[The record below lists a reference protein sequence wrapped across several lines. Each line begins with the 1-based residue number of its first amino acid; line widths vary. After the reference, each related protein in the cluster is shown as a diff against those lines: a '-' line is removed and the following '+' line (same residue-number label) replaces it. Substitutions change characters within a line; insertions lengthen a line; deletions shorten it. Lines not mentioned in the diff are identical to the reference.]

1 MRILHLADL
10 HLGKIFH
17 DVHLTEDQA
26 YLLDQ
31 AVSLARNEKVD
42 TVVISG
48 DVYDR
53 AVPPVEATE
62 VLDDF
67 LSRLVLDHGIRVVLI
82 PGNHDSAERIAFGSR
97 LLRERG
103 LHIAA
108 DPFACTPL
116 ELHDPHGLVTFLP
129 VPYIEPVTFR
139 RHLDDPEISDFTA
152 AYRHVLE
159 GLPASG
165 RTVCVAHCYAAGGV
179 GSESER
185 PLAIG
190 GSSMVDAG
198 VFAPYT
204 LTLLGHLHR
213 PQKVAPNAWYA
224 GAPLR
229 YSFAELDHDKVFTLF
244 DLDAAGGVSRITVPV
259 RPRRELRELTGT
271 LEEILA
277 SAATDPAPHDYLAI
291 TLTDRGMIFDY
302 AARIRDVY
310 PNVLS
315 IVRSQQ
321 EGEGEIVSP
330 GELRKLSD
338 QEIVG
343 RFYAHVTGDL
353 DDEEQAVLADVLNA
367 LNRGEGDNPCA
378 P

>member
-17 DVHLTEDQA
+17 DVHLTNDQA

-31 AVSLARNEKVD
+31 AATLAQKEHVD

-53 AVPPVEATE
+53 SMPPVEATE

-67 LSRLVLDHGIRVVLI
+67 LSRLILDLGIRVVLI

-97 LLRERG
+97 LLRDRG

-108 DPFACTPL
+108 DPFACTL
-116 ELHDPHGLVTFLP
+116 IELADEYGPVTFVPL
-129 VPYIEPVTFR
+129 PYIEPITFR
-139 RHLDDPEISDFTA
+139 RHLEDTDIPDFTA
-152 AYRHVLE
+152 AYRHILADV
-159 GLPASG
+159 SIDG
-165 RTVCVAHCYAAGGV
+165 RTVCIAHCYTAGGE

-190 GSSMVDAG
+190 GTYLVDAA
-198 VFAPYT
+198 VFAPFS

-213 PQKVAPNAWYA
+213 PQKVTSKVWYA

-229 YSFAELDHDKVFTLF
+229 YSFSELDHEKVFSIF
-244 DLDAAGGVSRITVPV
+244 DIDARGTATRTTFPV
-259 RPRRELRELTGT
+259 RPLRELRQVSGT
-271 LEEILA
+271 LDDILK
-277 SAATDPAPHDYLAI
+277 AAESDPARGDYLSV
-291 TLTDRGMIFDY
+291 TLTDRGALFDY
-302 AARIRDVY
+302 SAKIRSVY

-315 IVRSQQ
+315 IVRQQ
-321 EGEGEIVSP
+321 REGVGDVVNP
-330 GELRKLSD
+330 GDLRRLTD
-338 QEIVG
+338 QEIVS
-343 RFYAHVTGDL
+343 RFFEHVAGDL
-353 DDEEQAVLADVLNA
+353 NQEEQAVLNDVLDA
-367 LNRGEGDNPCA
+367 VNRRNGGDPCA
-378 P
+378 L

>member
-17 DVHLTEDQA
+17 DVHLTADQA

-31 AVSLARNEKVD
+31 AAVLARDEHVD

-48 DVYDR
+48 DIYDR
-53 AVPPVEATE
+53 SVPPVEATE

-67 LSRLVLDHGIRVVLI
+67 LSRLILDLGIKVVLI

-97 LLRERG
+97 LLRDRG
-103 LHIAA
+103 LHIGA
-108 DPFACTPL
+108 DPFACTPV
-116 ELHDPHGLVTFLP
+116 ELVDAYGTLTFLP
-129 VPYIEPVTFR
+129 LPYVEPITFR
-139 RHLDDPEISDFTA
+139 RHCGDTDIPDFTA
-152 AYRHVLE
+152 AYHHILAGV
-159 GLPASG
+159 PTNG
-165 RTVCVAHCYAAGGV
+165 RTICIAHCYTAGGD

-190 GSSMVDAG
+190 GTYLVDAE
-198 VFAPYT
+198 VFAPFS

-213 PQKVAPNAWYA
+213 PQMVTPKAWYA

-229 YSFAELDHDKVFTLF
+229 YSFSELDHDKVFTIF
-244 DLDAAGGVSRITVPV
+244 DIDATGTATRTVFPV
-259 RPRRELRELTGT
+259 RPLRELRQLSGSLDDILTGAESDT
-271 LEEILA
+271 A
-277 SAATDPAPHDYLAI
+277 CDDYFSI
-291 TLTDRGMIFDY
+291 TLTDQGALFDY
-302 AARIRDVY
+302 AAKIRAVY

-315 IVRSQQ
+315 IVRQQ
-321 EGEGEIVSP
+321 RQGEGAIVDP
-330 GELRKLSD
+330 GELRRLTD

-343 RFYAHVTGDL
+343 SFFAHVSGDI
-353 DDEEQAVLADVLNA
+353 DADEQAVITGVLDE
-367 LNRGEGDNPCA
+367 LNRCEGGVSCA

>member
-1 MRILHLADL
+1 MKILHLADL

-17 DVHLTEDQA
+17 DIHLTGDQA

-31 AVSLARNEKVD
+31 ATALARDEKVD

-62 VLDDF
+62 ILDDF

-82 PGNHDSAERIAFGSR
+82 PGNHDSAERMAFASR
-97 LLRERG
+97 LLRDRG
-103 LHIAA
+103 LHIAS

-116 ELHDPHGLVTFLP
+116 ELHDSHGPVTFLP

-139 RHLDDPEISDFTA
+139 RHLDDAEITDFTA
-152 AYRHVLE
+152 AYRHVLS
-159 GLPASG
+159 GLPVSG
-165 RTVCVAHCYAAGGV
+165 RTICVAHCYAADGV

-198 VFAPYT
+198 VFAPYS

-229 YSFAELDHDKVFTLF
+229 YSFSELDHDKVFTLF
-244 DLDAAGGVSRITVPV
+244 DLDAAGGVTRTAIPV
-259 RPRRELRELTGT
+259 RPRRELRELKGT

-277 SAATDPAPHDYLAI
+277 SAATDPVPRDYLAI

-302 AARIRDVY
+302 AARIREVY

-315 IVRSQQ
+315 IVRAQQ
-321 EGEGEIVSP
+321 EGDGEIVSP
-330 GELRKLSD
+330 GELRRLTD

-343 RFYAHVTGDL
+343 RFYAHVTGEL
-353 DDEEQAVLADVLNA
+353 DDEEESVLAEVLNA
-367 LNRGEGDNPCA
+367 LNRSQGGTPCA
-378 P
+378 L

>member
-26 YLLDQ
+26 HLLDH
-31 AVSLARNEKVD
+31 AVALARDERVD

-62 VLDDF
+62 ILDDF

-97 LLRERG
+97 LLRDRG

-108 DPFACTPL
+108 DPFACIPL
-116 ELHDPHGLVTFLP
+116 VLHDSHGPVTFLP

-139 RHLDDPEISDFTA
+139 RHLDDPEITDFTA
-152 AYRHVLE
+152 AYLHALA
-159 GLPASG
+159 GLPVSG

-190 GSSMVDAG
+190 GSSLVDAA

-213 PQKVAPNAWYA
+213 PQQVASNIWYA

-244 DLDAAGGVSRITVPV
+244 DLDAAGGITRTTVPV
-259 RPRRELRELTGT
+259 RPRRELRELRGT
-271 LEEILA
+271 LEEILTTA
-277 SAATDPAPHDYLAI
+277 STDPAPHDYLAV
-291 TLTDRGMIFDY
+291 TLIDRGMIFDY
-302 AARIRDVY
+302 AARIREVY

-315 IVRSQQ
+315 IVRAQQ

-330 GELRKLSD
+330 GEMRRLSD
-338 QEIVG
+338 EEIVG
-343 RFYAHVTGDL
+343 RFYTHVTGEL
-353 DDEEQAVLADVLNA
+353 DGEEEAVLTDVLNA
-367 LNRGEGDNPCA
+367 LNRGEGEKPCA

>member
-17 DVHLTEDQA
+17 DVHLTDDQA

-31 AVSLARNEKVD
+31 AATLAMEEHID

-53 AVPPVEATE
+53 SVPPIEATE
-62 VLDDF
+62 ILDDF
-67 LSRLVLDHGIRVVLI
+67 LSRLVLDLGLKVVLI

-97 LLRERG
+97 LLRDRG

-108 DPFACTPL
+108 DPFECKLIEMAD
-116 ELHDPHGLVTFLP
+116 EHGPITFLP
-129 VPYIEPVTFR
+129 IPYIEPITFR
-139 RHLDDPEISDFTA
+139 RHFEDSDIPDFTA

-159 GLPASG
+159 NVPTAG
-165 RTVCVAHCYAAGGV
+165 RTVCVAHCYTAGGE

-190 GSSMVDAG
+190 GTYLVDAE
-198 VFAPYT
+198 VFAPFC

-213 PQKVAPNAWYA
+213 PQKVTPKAWYA

-229 YSFAELDHDKVFTLF
+229 YSFSEIDHEKVFSVF
-244 DLDAAGGVSRITVPV
+244 DIDAKGVATRTTFPV
-259 RPRRELRELTGT
+259 RPLRELRQVSGT
-271 LEEILA
+271 LDELIKAAEND
-277 SAATDPAPHDYLAI
+277 SARGDYLSV
-291 TLTDRGMIFDY
+291 TLTDRGALFDY
-302 AARIRDVY
+302 SAKIRSVY

-315 IVRSQQ
+315 IVREQR
-321 EGEGEIVSP
+321 EGVGDVVNP
-330 GELRKLSD
+330 GELRRLTD
-338 QEIVG
+338 QEIVS
-343 RFYAHVTGDL
+343 RFFKHVAGDFNQ
-353 DDEEQAVLADVLNA
+353 EEQAVLNDVLDAVNRRNGGDTCA
-367 LNRGEGDNPCA
+367 L
-378 P
+378 